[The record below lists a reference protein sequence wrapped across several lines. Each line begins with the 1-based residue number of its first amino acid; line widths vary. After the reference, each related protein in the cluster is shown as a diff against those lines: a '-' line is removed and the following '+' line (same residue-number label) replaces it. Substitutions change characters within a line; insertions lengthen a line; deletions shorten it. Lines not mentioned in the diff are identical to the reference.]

1 MSVSGAGH
9 TQTIG
14 VNIQSSKKWKFCYL
28 KIIMTP
34 SKFYIP
40 SLDGMRT
47 IAFVI
52 VFLSHAGATRF
63 VPGGFGVTVFFFISG
78 YLITTL
84 LRREYEKNQVI
95 NLKHFYLRRI
105 VRIWPG
111 FYLVLFLSAILTLI
125 GVLEGEMQLQGFLS
139 QALHYYNYYEAF
151 AGGYGIPPGTSVY
164 WSLAVEEHFYCL
176 FPFLYISLLK
186 RGVSPQRQRLIIW
199 GICLAILIWRCV
211 LVFGMGANEYRIYH
225 LSDTRIDSILF
236 GCALAVK
243 GNPALDPPY
252 GSDRLWKFF
261 VLPGGITLL
270 LFTFIWRYPEF
281 ENTLRFTIQGIA
293 LHGLFI
299 AAIRFPDWG
308 VFQILNWSWMRFI
321 GLLSYSLYLVHDT
334 VIHAVAL
341 YLPQISVVL
350 QGVISML
357 ICFILAYAMY
367 RYIELPCGKLRK
379 HFSSSSS

>member
-1 MSVSGAGH
+1 MA
-9 TQTIG
+9 
-14 VNIQSSKKWKFCYL
+14 
-28 KIIMTP
+28 P

-47 IAFVI
+47 IAFLM
-52 VFLSHAGATRF
+52 VFLSHSGAHNI
-63 VPGGFGVTVFFFISG
+63 VPGGFGVTVFFFLSG

-84 LRREYEKNQVI
+84 LRREYEKNQFI
-95 NLKHFYLRRI
+95 NFKHFYLRRI
-105 VRIWPG
+105 VRIWPA
-111 FYLVLFLSAILTLI
+111 FYLVLFLGAILTLI
-125 GVLEGEMQLQGFLS
+125 GVLEGEMQLPGFLS
-139 QALHYYNYYEAF
+139 QVLHYYNYYEAF
-151 AGGYGIPPGTSVY
+151 VSPSGIAPGTGVY

-186 RGVSPQRQRLIIW
+186 MRVSPQRQMLILW

-211 LVFGMGANEYRIYH
+211 LVFGMGADESRIYH

-236 GCALAVK
+236 GCALAVN
-243 GNPALDPPY
+243 GNPVLDPPY
-252 GSDRLWKFF
+252 GSDRLWKYF

-270 LFTFIWRYPEF
+270 LLSFLFRYPEY
-281 ENTLRFTIQGIA
+281 EITLRYTIQGIA

-334 VIHAVAL
+334 VLQAVYL
-341 YLPQISVVL
+341 YLPQISVAL
-350 QGVISML
+350 QGAISLL
-357 ICFILAYAMY
+357 ISFILAYAIY
-367 RYIELPCGKLRK
+367 RYIELPFGKLRK
-379 HFSSSSS
+379 QLSSSSS